1 MGDGL
6 SFRAGPDSPKA
17 GGVVHPRAHARGVPA
32 RTALPV
38 LRGALL
44 VIVVLSTWLGVP
56 VQGPV
61 DAAEPGPAVRVR
73 VAQTRSERRSALVEP
88 PRAGPRWSP
97 APGTTWQIQFT
108 GELAL
113 DVDAEVFVLD
123 LFDTTEADIAT
134 LHGRGRRVVCYFSAG
149 SWEEWRPD
157 AAEYPDDM
165 LGRGLD
171 GWPGERWVDIRQL
184 DVLGPILSSR
194 MDLAAR
200 KGCDGVDPD
209 NIDGYTYSTGFPLTA
224 KDQIA
229 FDTFLAEAAHSR
241 LLAVGLK
248 NGLGQIGELAGL
260 FDFAV
265 NEQCFE
271 YHECDLLKSF
281 TSSGKAVFH
290 IEYGQD
296 PNVYCP
302 ETTAAGLSSIRK
314 PPALG
319 PEREPCP
326 A

>member
-1 MGDGL
+1 MGDRL
-6 SFRAGPDSPKA
+6 NFRAVPDFAEA
-17 GGVVHPRAHARGVPA
+17 GGVVHLRAQGRRVSV
-32 RTALPV
+32 RTALPL
-38 LRGALL
+38 LRGMLM

-61 DAAEPGPAVRVR
+61 DAAEPGTAVRVR
-73 VAQTRSERRSALVEP
+73 VAQTRTARRSALVEP

-108 GELAL
+108 GEVAL
-113 DVDAEVFVLD
+113 DVDVEVFVLD
-123 LFDTTEADIAT
+123 LFDTTEADIAS
-134 LHGRGRRVVCYFSAG
+134 LHARGRRVVCYFSAG

-157 AAEYPDDM
+157 AAEYPDDV
-165 LGRGLD
+165 LGRELE
-171 GWPGERWVDIRQL
+171 GWPGERWVDIRRL

-209 NIDGYTYSTGFPLTA
+209 NVDGYTYSTGFALRA
-224 KDQIA
+224 EDQAA
-229 FDTFLAEAAHSR
+229 FDTFLAEAAHVR

-248 NGLGQIGELAGL
+248 NDLGQIGELVGL

-271 YHECDLLKSF
+271 YRECDLLRPF

-302 ETTAAGLSSIRK
+302 ETTAAGLSSLRK
-314 PPALG
+314 SPALG
-319 PEREPCP
+319 PEREACP